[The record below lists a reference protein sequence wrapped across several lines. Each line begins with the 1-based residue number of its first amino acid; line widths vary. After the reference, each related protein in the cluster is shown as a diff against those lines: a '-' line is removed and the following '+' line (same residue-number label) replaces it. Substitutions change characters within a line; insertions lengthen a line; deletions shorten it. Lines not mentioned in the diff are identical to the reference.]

1 MRRFTRR
8 PSPAMMVATVAVVLS
23 LGGTGYAATKLPKNS
38 VTSTQVKDKSLLAR
52 DFKRGQ
58 LPKGETG
65 PAGAP
70 GAAGPQGAAGP
81 AGIGQVRQ
89 VDGNPVAMCANGGG
103 ACQVQLSTATCPAG
117 QVVTGGGWNSDSID
131 ISTGYAKRVGT
142 NQFSVIGINYA
153 SSTRTLT
160 AQAICAAGPG
170 VTGKRVAKRAD
181 VRAELA
187 TARAELAR

>member
-1 MRRFTRR
+1 MRRFIRR
-8 PSPAMMVATVAVVLS
+8 PSPAMLVATAAVVLG

-38 VTSTQVKDKSLLAR
+38 VTSKQVKDRSLLAR

-58 LPKGETG
+58 LPEGEQG
-65 PAGAP
+65 PAGAN
-70 GAAGPQGAAGP
+70 GAPGPQGP
-81 AGIGQVRQ
+81 AGVAQVTA
-89 VDGNPVAMCANGGG
+89 VDGNTVSMCANGGG
-103 ACQVQLSTATCPAG
+103 GCQVQSSTATCPAG

-131 ISTGYAKRVGT
+131 ISTGYAKRTGT
-142 NQFSVIGINYA
+142 SQFSVIGINYA
-153 SSTRTLT
+153 TTTRTLT

-187 TARAELAR
+187 AARAELAAR